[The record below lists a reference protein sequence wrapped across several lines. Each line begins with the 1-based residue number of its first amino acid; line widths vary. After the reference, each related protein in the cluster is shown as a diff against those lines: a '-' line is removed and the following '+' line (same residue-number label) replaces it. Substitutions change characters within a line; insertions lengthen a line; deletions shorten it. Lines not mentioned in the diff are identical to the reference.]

1 MDVDLR
7 LLRHAQAL
15 ARERSFARAARTLGL
30 TQPALSRSI
39 QELER
44 RAGSRLFL
52 RDRRGVEPT
61 DTGNVFLEAA
71 AEVVSRADDLGRQMT
86 LLQGLDVGTLVVGS
100 GPYPAGMFIGEAT
113 ARTVRAHAG
122 LRVRILVDQYP
133 ALSQALRR
141 RECDMVVAERMPLP
155 LDEELDTRDLCRHQG
170 YFIVRAGHPL
180 QSIPKP
186 DLAQILA
193 FPVAASGRLPPRLMK
208 PLAAGLPRRAREGAG
223 PKSLPRVEC
232 SSLSVLKTVVAGSD
246 TVGLF
251 PLTTVLREVAEG
263 ELTVLNRVEP
273 WLFTNFGIV
282 WPRRRILSPSAR
294 EFIEHLVEVDGGQ
307 LAEEDRLAKAI
318 LGARARRVRINRAA
332 PG

>member
-7 LLRHAQAL
+7 LLRHALAL
-15 ARERSFARAARTLGL
+15 ASERSFARAARTVGI

-44 RAGSRLFL
+44 RAGSELFV

-61 DTGNVFLEAA
+61 DTGSVFLEAA

-100 GPYPAGMFIGEAT
+100 GPYPAAMFIGEAT
-113 ARTVRAHAG
+113 ARTVRVHSG

-141 RECDMVVAERMPLP
+141 RECDLVVAERMPQP
-155 LDEELDTRDLCRHQG
+155 LDEEVETRDLCRHQG
-170 YFIVRAGHPL
+170 YFVVRAGHPL
-180 QSIPKP
+180 QSIARP
-186 DLAQILA
+186 DLAEILS

-208 PLAAGLPRRAREGAG
+208 PLAAGLPRRAREEAG

-251 PLTTVLREVAEG
+251 PLTTVLGEVTEG
-263 ELTVLNRVEP
+263 KLTVVNRVEP
-273 WLFTNFGIV
+273 WLYTNFGIV

-294 EFIEHLVEVDGGQ
+294 EFIEHLVEVDAGQ
-307 LAEEDRLAKAI
+307 LAEEERFARTA
-318 LGARARRVRINRAA
+318 LGPSARRARMNRAA
-332 PG
+332 PR